1 MKRNHT
7 ICNVVEDVK
16 DVGRGG
22 YSSNDKERKEYTTM
36 MYLANIADALQ
47 RIANVME
54 GKEEH

>member
-7 ICNVVEDVK
+7 IYNVVEDVK

-22 YSSNDKERKEYTTM
+22 YSSNDEEQKEYAAM

-54 GKEEH
+54 EKEEH